1 MAAGTPLNRLAL
13 AAGSVAD
20 DLGYV
25 ALNDLAG
32 ALGDMAADYRVIGGH
47 MVTMLAARW
56 QLGAGLY
63 RETGDVDLGIPPIVA
78 RDKGVVSRL
87 KGISYLQVAGN
98 RFARA
103 LSDIPVGM
111 TDERDSR
118 NPEALIDV
126 LVPTYK
132 SRTRENV
139 RVGED
144 LFTTEVPGLQLA
156 RGPPPPLARP
166 PLTISMELR
175 RLNGLT
181 LRCELPCADELSAV
195 VLKSLATTVRSKDT
209 DIADVWRC
217 LEIAFAAGIGPAEFT
232 SGTRADSAKLVRA
245 LFGRRHGVPMAALAA
260 EQRLSAEA
268 ADKRFTRI
276 QALIQRVFGPT
287 LTLPVRVRS
296 AALIN

>member
-1 MAAGTPLNRLAL
+1 MAAGRPLNRLAL

-126 LVPTYK
+126 LVPTYT

-156 RGPPPPLARP
+156 LARP
-166 PLTISMELR
+166 PVTILMELR

-181 LRCELPCADELSAV
+181 LRCELPFADELSAV

-209 DIADVWRC
+209 DITDVWRC

-232 SGTRADSAKLVRA
+232 SGTRADSAKLIRT
-245 LFGRRHGVPMAALAA
+245 LFGSRHGASMAALAA
-260 EQRLSAEA
+260 EQRLSTEA

-276 QALIQRVFGPT
+276 QALIARVLGPT
-287 LTLPVRVRS
+287 
-296 AALIN
+296 

>member
-1 MAAGTPLNRLAL
+1 
-13 AAGSVAD
+13 
-20 DLGYV
+20 
-25 ALNDLAG
+25 
-32 ALGDMAADYRVIGGH
+32 MAADYRVIGGH

-78 RDKGVVSRL
+78 RDKGIVSRL
-87 KGISYLQVAGN
+87 KGIAYLQVAGN

-126 LVPTYK
+126 LVPTYT

-156 RGPPPPLARP
+156 LARP
-166 PLTISMELR
+166 PVTISLELR

-181 LRCELPCADELSAV
+181 LHCELPFADELSAL

-209 DIADVWRC
+209 DITDVWRC

-232 SGTRADSAKLVRA
+232 SGTRADSASLIRT
-245 LFGRRHGVPMAALAA
+245 LFGSRHGAPMAAIAA
-260 EQRLSAEA
+260 EQRLSTEA
-268 ADKRFTRI
+268 ADERFTRI
-276 QALIQRVFGPT
+276 QALIARVLGP
-287 LTLPVRVRS
+287 
-296 AALIN
+296 